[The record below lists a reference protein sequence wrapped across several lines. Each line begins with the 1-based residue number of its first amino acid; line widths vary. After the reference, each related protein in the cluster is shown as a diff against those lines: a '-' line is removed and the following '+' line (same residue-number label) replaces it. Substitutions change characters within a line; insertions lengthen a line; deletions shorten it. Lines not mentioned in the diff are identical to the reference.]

1 VHRHGP
7 SPAAQRGAIF
17 VESAIVTAFVLTLVL
32 GMIEMGLLGFLQ
44 ITVDAGAFLNA
55 HQNVVGVT
63 DPLGPADATHEVF
76 PQIQTTAITNS
87 VQTAPSPTVPVDYG
101 YNGTAAEQQ
110 AAPTHRHGGASLLQ
124 PYLSQTSITQVP
136 FTFLGI
142 PFRVHSQARE
152 VDWLE
157 SNVTW
162 DASNANYGDPYAA
175 GNNAQNA
182 NVFTEGENV
191 PLYYMSLDFVYHC
204 ATSGAWG
211 ASPKGV
217 CPNQDTLSLG
227 TGEFLDNLN
236 WSNGTA
242 GVGGPVNST
251 GPGGTTG
258 TFEAAA
264 CHQRMFATLAY
275 FFENLAQNNYGNS
288 AGFAADPLNYIETTY
303 NPYWYN
309 GAGSTGYSNFQASNV
324 SFFGQYA
331 GGALNSGTSHY
342 LDTQATQAVRTIYSW
357 DVEHFQGQGGQGG
370 IGNNPLHPTAGCT

>member
-1 VHRHGP
+1 MHRQ
-7 SPAAQRGAIF
+7 AASAATQRGAII
-17 VESAIVTAFVLTLVL
+17 VESAIVTASVLTLVL
-32 GMIEMGLLGFLQ
+32 GMLEMGLLGFLQ

-55 HQNVVGVT
+55 HQNVIGV
-63 DPLGPADATHEVF
+63 DDALGPADATHEVF
-76 PQIQTTAITNS
+76 PQIQTTAISNS

-101 YNGTAAEQQ
+101 YNGTADEQ
-110 AAPTHRHGGASLLQ
+110 AVASTNRHGGASLLQ
-124 PYLSQTSITQVP
+124 PYQEQTAITQTP
-136 FTFLGI
+136 FSFLGNA
-142 PFRVHSQARE
+142 FTVHSQARE

-162 DASNANYGDPYAA
+162 DASNANYGGAYAA
-175 GNNAQNA
+175 GNNALNA

-211 ASPKGV
+211 VSPKGV

-275 FFENLAQNNYGNS
+275 FFENLAENNYGNS
-288 AGFAADPLNYIETTY
+288 AGFASDPLNYIETTY
-303 NPYWYN
+303 NPYYYN
-309 GAGSTGYSNFQASNV
+309 GAGSTGYQNFSASNV
-324 SFFGQYA
+324 SFFGQYPN
-331 GGALNSGTSHY
+331 GGTFHE
-342 LDTQATQAVRTIYSW
+342 LDAIATQTVRTIYSW